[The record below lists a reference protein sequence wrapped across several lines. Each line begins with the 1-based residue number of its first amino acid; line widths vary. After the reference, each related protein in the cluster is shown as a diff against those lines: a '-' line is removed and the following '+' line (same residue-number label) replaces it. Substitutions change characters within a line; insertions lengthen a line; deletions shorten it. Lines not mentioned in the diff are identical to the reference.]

1 MNILIVDDI
10 STNIFSLKSL
20 IENNFK
26 INIFSAMNVQKA
38 IEILM
43 KNSINLILTDIQ
55 MPEIDGFEFAQ
66 ML

>member
-55 MPEIDGFEFAQ
+55 MPEIDGF
-66 ML
+66 